1 MHIWVSWR
9 KKQKTQESVQSENSA
24 VGQKTG
30 KEDELMEG
38 GRKGKLK

>member
-1 MHIWVSWR
+1 MGLLEE
-9 KKQKTQESVQSENSA
+9 KKKTQESVQSENSE

-30 KEDELMEG
+30 KEDEHMEG